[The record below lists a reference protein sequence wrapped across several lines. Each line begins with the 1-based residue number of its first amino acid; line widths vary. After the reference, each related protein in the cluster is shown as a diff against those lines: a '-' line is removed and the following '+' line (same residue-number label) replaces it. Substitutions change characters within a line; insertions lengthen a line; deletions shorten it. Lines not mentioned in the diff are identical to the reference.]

1 MSLKSLVVSGLF
13 AWSMLACT
21 TLSGEPKK
29 DQKRIQVSNEATFLL
44 TEMISMPLLKET
56 AIRMVLSQG
65 PVTLYI
71 DSHGGDY
78 DAAKIFSRFLEARKA
93 KGLPTV
99 CFAGPKV
106 MSAAYYI
113 FLHCDKRYV
122 LKSSVL
128 FPHKIH
134 VWFKEPVN
142 GPQLIREG
150 TEIIEEQS
158 NWDGRARNIT
168 GMTEENYLAFRDSDN
183 QFWSVDKIERLSRNK
198 WFEVVDGYILNLNN
212 R

>member
-1 MSLKSLVVSGLF
+1 MPLKPLVISLTI
-13 AWSMLACT
+13 AWSTLACT

-29 DQKRIQVSNEATFLL
+29 VEQRIQVSNQATFLI

-56 AIRMVLSQG
+56 AIRMTLSQAS
-65 PVTLYI
+65 VTLYI
-71 DSHGGDY
+71 DSRGGDY

-93 KGLPTV
+93 KGLPTT
-99 CFAGPKV
+99 CFAGPTV

-122 LKSSVL
+122 LKSTVL

-142 GPQLIREG
+142 GPQLIHEG
-150 TEIIEEQS
+150 TQIIEEQS
-158 NWDGRARNIT
+158 NWDGRARSIT
-168 GMTEENYLAFRDSDN
+168 GMTEENYTAFRDSDS
-183 QFWSVDKIERLSRNK
+183 QFWSINKVEQLSRNK
-198 WFEVVDGYILNLNN
+198 WFEVVDGYILNVNN